1 MSIKKFL
8 TILIAIAGIGFLTWQ
23 VYERSSGSKEASGS
37 RRGNPAVAV
46 EVTAIQKTSI
56 KDVGRFTGSLSPLSE
71 FIVAPK
77 IAGRLEKI
85 LVDIGDVV
93 TADQLV
99 AVLDDEEYQQQ
110 VYQAVAELE
119 VAQANLREVKITSEN
134 AKREYERTVALR
146 EKKIAS
152 ESQLD
157 AADSEY
163 KTQQAKLQVATAQV
177 SQKQAALNMAKVR
190 LSYTQIRVPPNHAS
204 RQRVVGERFVDE
216 GSMLAPNT
224 PIVSILD
231 IGTLIAV
238 INVIERDYPKIR
250 LGLPALI
257 NTDAFPGQTFNGKVV
272 RIAPLLMEK
281 AREARVEI
289 EIPNEQML
297 LKPGMFVRVQM
308 EFELHENATVIP
320 LGAVVKRN
328 GNPGVF
334 MLDREEKKARFVP
347 VTVGIV
353 NEARAEILKPEL
365 SGAVIT
371 LGQHLLEDG
380 ASIILPDEMSKADS
394 QRRGNETDSAPDKR
408 PAGGERT

>member
-1 MSIKKFL
+1 MSIKKIL

-119 VAQANLREVKITSEN
+119 VAQANLKEVKITSEN

-289 EIPNEQML
+289 EIPNEPML

>member
-1 MSIKKFL
+1 MKKFF
-8 TILIAIAGIGFLTWQ
+8 TIVIAIAGIGFLSWQ
-23 VYERSSGSKEASGS
+23 IYEKTSGSKEGFGS

-46 EVTAIQKTSI
+46 ETAPIQKESI
-56 KDVGRFTGSLSPLSE
+56 KEVGRFTGSLSPQSE
-71 FIVAPK
+71 FMVAPK

-119 VAQANLREVKITSEN
+119 VARANLVEVKITSEN

-157 AADSEY
+157 AAESEY
-163 KTQQAKLQVATAQV
+163 KTQQAKLQVANAQV

-190 LSYTQIRVPPNHAS
+190 LSYTRIRVPPNHAS
-204 RQRVVGERFVDE
+204 QQRVVGERFVDE

-231 IGTLIAV
+231 IGTLIGV
-238 INVIERDYPKIR
+238 INVIERDYPKIKP
-250 LGLPALI
+250 GLPAVI
-257 NTDAFPGQTFNGKVV
+257 NTDAFPGQTFSGKVI

-289 EIPNEQML
+289 EIPNERML

-320 LGAVVKRN
+320 QSAVVKRD
-328 GNPGVF
+328 GSQGVF
-334 MLDREEKKARFVP
+334 VVDRQEKKARFIP
-347 VTVGIV
+347 VTLGIV

-365 SGAVIT
+365 TGEVVT

-380 ASIILPDEMSKADS
+380 ASIILPNEMSKVDL
-394 QRRGNETDSAPDKR
+394 QPR
-408 PAGGERT
+408 AGKTSSPPGRKAAAGERT

>member
-177 SQKQAALNMAKVR
+177 SQKQAALKMAKVR

-320 LGAVVKRN
+320 LAAVVKRN

-394 QRRGNETDSAPDKR
+394 QRRRNETDSAPDKR
-408 PAGGERT
+408 TAGGERT

>member
-1 MSIKKFL
+1 MKKFF
-8 TILIAIAGIGFLTWQ
+8 TIVIAIAGIGFLSWQ
-23 VYERSSGSKEASGS
+23 IYEKTSGSKEGFGS

-46 EVTAIQKTSI
+46 ETAPIQKESI
-56 KDVGRFTGSLSPLSE
+56 KDVGRFTGSLSPQSE
-71 FIVAPK
+71 FMVAPK

-119 VAQANLREVKITSEN
+119 VARANLVEVKITSEN

-146 EKKIAS
+146 QKKIAS

-157 AADSEY
+157 AAESEY
-163 KTQQAKLQVATAQV
+163 KTQQAKLQVANAQV

-190 LSYTQIRVPPNHAS
+190 LSYTRIRVPPNHAS
-204 RQRVVGERFVDE
+204 QQRVVGERFVDE

-231 IGTLIAV
+231 IGTLIGV
-238 INVIERDYPKIR
+238 INVIERDYPKIKP
-250 LGLPALI
+250 GLPAVI
-257 NTDAFPGQTFNGKVV
+257 NTDAFPGQTFSGKVI

-289 EIPNEQML
+289 EIPNQRML

-320 LGAVVKRN
+320 QSAVVKRD
-328 GNPGVF
+328 GSQGVF
-334 MLDREEKKARFVP
+334 VVDRQEKKARFIP
-347 VTVGIV
+347 VTLGIV

-365 SGAVIT
+365 SGEVVT

-380 ASIILPDEMSKADS
+380 ANIILPNEISKADL
-394 QRRGNETDSAPDKR
+394 QPR
-408 PAGGERT
+408 AGKTSSEPGRKAAAGDRT

>member
-320 LGAVVKRN
+320 LAAVVKRN

>member
-1 MSIKKFL
+1 MKKII
-8 TILIAIAGIGFLTWQ
+8 TIVIAVVGIGFLSWQ
-23 VYERSSGSKEASGS
+23 IYEKASGSKEGFGS
-37 RRGNPAVAV
+37 RRGIPAVAV
-46 EVTAIQKTSI
+46 EITPVQQASI
-56 KDVGRFTGSLSPLSE
+56 RDVGQFSGSLYPQSE
-71 FIVAPK
+71 FMVAPK

-85 LVDIGDVV
+85 LVDIGDIV

-119 VAQANLREVKITSEN
+119 VAKANLREVKITSEN

-190 LSYTQIRVPPNHAS
+190 LSYAQIRVPPNHAS

-320 LGAVVKRN
+320 LAAVVKRN

-394 QRRGNETDSAPDKR
+394 QRRRNETDSAPDKR
-408 PAGGERT
+408 TAGGERT

>member
-190 LSYTQIRVPPNHAS
+190 LSYAQIRVPPNHAS

>member
-1 MSIKKFL
+1 MKKFFV
-8 TILIAIAGIGFLTWQ
+8 IVMAVAGIGFLSWQ
-23 VYERSSGSKEASGS
+23 IYEKASGSKEGFGS

-46 EVTAIQKTSI
+46 EIAPIQKASI
-56 KDVGRFTGSLSPLSE
+56 KDVGRFTGSLSPQSE

-77 IAGRLEKI
+77 IAGRLEKM
-85 LVDIGDVV
+85 LLDIGDVV

-119 VAQANLREVKITSEN
+119 VVQANLKEVKITSEN

-163 KTQQAKLQVATAQV
+163 KTQQAKLQVAAAQV

-190 LSYTQIRVPPNHAS
+190 LSYTRIRVPPNHAS

-231 IGTLIAV
+231 IGTLIGV
-238 INVIERDYPKIR
+238 INVIERDYPKIKP
-250 LGLPALI
+250 GLPAVI
-257 NTDAFPGQTFNGKVV
+257 NTDAFPGQTFSGKVV

-289 EIPNEQML
+289 EIPNERML

-308 EFELHENATVIP
+308 EFELHENATVVP
-320 LGAVVKRN
+320 QSAVVKRD
-328 GNPGVF
+328 GNQGVF
-334 MLDREEKKARFVP
+334 VVDRQEKKVRFIP
-347 VTVGIV
+347 VTMGIV
-353 NEARAEILKPEL
+353 NETRAEILKPEL
-365 SGAVIT
+365 TGEVVT

-380 ASIILPDEMSKADS
+380 ANIILPNEMSNVDPQRQADQTIS
-394 QRRGNETDSAPDKR
+394 EPGRK
-408 PAGGERT
+408 PAVGERT

>member
-119 VAQANLREVKITSEN
+119 VAKANLREVKITSEN

-289 EIPNEQML
+289 EIPNEPML